1 MRGKKFPLIFLVFL
15 ASILGSIPNQGAY
28 FFNLE
33 VMNNFYNPDGIY
45 VSLPNYQ
52 VDTEVAGN

>member
-1 MRGKKFPLIFLVFL
+1 MRGKKFPLIFLVFWQVFWVRFPIKEL
-15 ASILGSIPNQGAY
+15 I

-52 VDTEVAGN
+52 VDTEIAGN